1 MAEKMKGMGGLG
13 KMGGEFTKAEKPNLR
28 DEDKGKRDPEKA
40 EKGKV
45 DGDGGETQT
54 TITHHADGTHTSEH
68 QDGTREEHP
77 DHLHMLAHIGHKVTG
92 GDKHHIV
99 HHDGMSAHSHS
110 IGEDGQH
117 DDHAESNSAEDAKG
131 ALDKFLGEEAEEPE
145 HQHGGGEEEESEAE
159 PQYGGMQG

>member
-77 DHLHMLAHIGHKVTG
+77 DHLHMLAHIGHRVTG

>member
-1 MAEKMKGMGGLG
+1 MAEKMKGMGGLS
-13 KMGGEFTKAEKPNLR
+13 KMGGEFTKSEKPNLR
-28 DEDKGKRDPEKA
+28 DEDKGQQRTP

-45 DGDGGETQT
+45 DGEGGETQT

-77 DHLHMLAHIGHKVTG
+77 DHLHMLAHIGHHVTG
-92 GDKHHIV
+92 GDKHHVV

-117 DDHAESNSAEDAKG
+117 DDHAESNSADDARG
-131 ALDKFLGEEAEEPE
+131 ALDKFLGEEAQEPE
-145 HQHGGGEEEESEAE
+145 HQHGGEEDQQQE